1 MLAVA
6 EGVPKGILRAL
17 DAYIRN
23 YLTDKMEYNHLKK
36 KDYAAT
42 ALSHSADN
50 QQMVAQDHLRNVY
63 GNEYIKHPPG
73 LHTRA
78 QEVVSQP
85 PLWSSGRAPAVWM
98 TWPPRAGETHN

>member
-36 KDYAAT
+36 KDFAAT

-50 QQMVAQDHLRNVY
+50 QQMVAQDHLRTVY
-63 GNEYIKHPPG
+63 GNEHIKHPPG
-73 LHTRA
+73 LHTRV
-78 QEVVSQP
+78 QEVVSQH
-85 PLWSSGRAPAVWM
+85 PLWSSGGVPAVWM
-98 TWPPRAGETHN
+98 TWPPGAGESHS